1 MTSPEPT
8 PVLVDADWHASAL
21 ATSPW
26 LHADVQLE
34 EFARSLAADNVSRRE
49 DAARRSVELCTATGG
64 AHVVR
69 AAEVSFEVFIQT
81 LALLLDLR
89 DAARASGVPVR
100 RWASEQ
106 RARLTSLPD
115 RLVQR
120 SIRDATSTSD
130 TDALD
135 AVADAELARFGASG
149 TDPLHAALARRLRI
163 TTESLGPTFVKFG
176 QLIGSAEGLLP
187 PGVVAEFARC
197 HDTVRPVPSA
207 AVMAAVETALGPVD
221 DVFASFDPKPL
232 AAASIAQVHAAT
244 LRDGRDVVVKVQ
256 RPDVR
261 KRIERDIAVLARLAR
276 TSSGVELMATLN
288 LEGMVELFAG
298 TVIEELDFRL
308 EAENM
313 IDVGLCIEHA
323 GITDVAVPRP
333 IPGLVTPTVLVMD
346 RLHGQRMREQTTA
359 SQAERLA
366 LLRVGTQAVIE
377 GALTYGLFHGDMH
390 AGNMLLCDDGRY
402 GLLDFGIVGRF
413 DHAQRWA
420 LMRWLVSFSSDDL
433 SLQMRA
439 LADLGAFPPDTD
451 LEEVTN
457 KVDVVLAKIA
467 SDDTNAVDEVTR
479 NFELIARI
487 LVHHGMRLPKEL
499 SLFFKNLVHV
509 SGAIRTLDPEG
520 TETLD
525 VEGMLDSARA
535 SYRASV
541 DDHGV
546 DGGTGDRT
554 GGGSA
559 GGSGI
564 GR

>member
-1 MTSPEPT
+1 MTSADPT
-8 PVLVDADWHASAL
+8 PVLVDADWHANAL
-21 ATSPW
+21 ATSVW
-26 LHADVQLE
+26 LHADPQLE
-34 EFARSLAADNVSRRE
+34 VFARRLAADNVAVRA
-49 DAARRSVELCTATGG
+49 DAVRRSGELCAASGT
-64 AHVVR
+64 AHVLR
-69 AAEVSFEVFIQT
+69 AAEVSFEVFIQS

-100 RWASEQ
+100 RWATEQ
-106 RARLTSLPD
+106 RRRLASLPD
-115 RLVQR
+115 RMVRR
-120 SIRDATSTSD
+120 SIEDVLDEGTPGDAAAAAESLD
-130 TDALD
+130 PLGDAG
-135 AVADAELARFGASG
+135 LARLGVSG

-207 AVMAAVETALGPVD
+207 AIVAAVETALGPLD
-221 DVFASFDPKPL
+221 EVFSSFDPKPL
-232 AAASIAQVHAAT
+232 AAASIAQVHAAV
-244 LRDGRDVVVKVQ
+244 LRDGREVVVKVQ

-261 KRIERDIAVLARLAR
+261 TRIERDIAVLARLAR
-276 TSSGVELMATLN
+276 TSSGVELMSTLN
-288 LEGMVELFAG
+288 LEGMIELFAA
-298 TVIEELDFRL
+298 TVVEELDFRL

-323 GITDVAVPRP
+323 GIDDVVVPRP
-333 IPGLVTPTVLVMD
+333 VPGLVTPTVLVME
-346 RLHGQRMREQTTA
+346 RLHGSRMREETTA
-359 SQAERLA
+359 SRSERLA

-390 AGNMLLCDDGRY
+390 AGNMLLLDDGRY

-451 LEEVTN
+451 LEEVTG

-467 SDDTNAVDEVTR
+467 SDDAHAVDEVTR

-525 VEGMLDSARA
+525 VNGMLDGARA
-535 SYRASV
+535 SYRST
-541 DDHGV
+541 V
-546 DGGTGDRT
+546 DGTEPS
-554 GGGSA
+554 GGPDV
-559 GGSGI
+559 
-564 GR
+564 R